1 MVSGGKK
8 SSFYHDDI
16 WTIKYLPKFKW
27 HHLTE
32 RVADEKAV
40 REQKLRAELSQAK
53 RENNIFLKNVEKSKM
68 VKDMEE
74 RKRKK
79 QLGLQGDEGVADRKE
94 QMKRKN
100 DEFQQIRS
108 RFKQRRAIE
117 NEDRDLPASVV
128 SKLLAQRT
136 R

>member
-1 MVSGGKK
+1 
-8 SSFYHDDI
+8 
-16 WTIKYLPKFKW
+16 
-27 HHLTE
+27 
-32 RVADEKAV
+32 VAYEKAV

-68 VKDMEE
+68 VKDIEE

-79 QLGLQGDEGVADRKE
+79 LQLSQQGDGGAADRKE